1 MGDFPEDHPVNLVG
15 GLLLTDYSFGIAQ
28 ANRAWPGANKAM
40 FYPFIVDKP
49 VTVFQMSYVNGTT
62 PVANA
67 DVGIYDIRG
76 NRLVSSGSV
85 AGGSANVIN
94 IVDVA
99 DTLLAPGYYF
109 SAMVTDG
116 VTSILGYNPAVAVLA
131 STGVCEMAT
140 AFPLPTPATLVRAT
154 SAFVP
159 VLSAQLRVTM

>member
-1 MGDFPEDHPVNLVG
+1 MGDFPEDHAANQLG
-15 GLLLTDYSFGIAQ
+15 GLLLTDYSFSITQ

-49 VTVFQMSYVNGTT
+49 VTVYQMSYINSTT

-94 IVDVA
+94 IIDIA

-116 VTSILGYNPAVAVLA
+116 TTSILGYNPATAILA
-131 STGVCEMAT
+131 ATGVCEMAT
-140 AFPLPTPATLVRAT
+140 AFPLPTTATLVRAT

-159 VLSAQLRVTM
+159 VLSAQLRATM